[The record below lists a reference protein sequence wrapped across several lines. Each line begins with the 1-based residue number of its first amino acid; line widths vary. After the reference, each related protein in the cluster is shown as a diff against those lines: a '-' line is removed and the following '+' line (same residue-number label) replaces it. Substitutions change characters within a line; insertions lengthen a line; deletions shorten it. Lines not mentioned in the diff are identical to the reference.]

1 MDRNG
6 EQFVN
11 VLFDIDGVMLSEERY
26 FDGSALTVYEILRSP
41 QYLSFSH
48 PELPV
53 FRTDFDDAGIADIRR
68 VTFANDTVFET
79 VKTRGVN
86 ANWDMVYLQVAHHIA
101 GFVRHLFEAG
111 HVDSVNSIFA
121 MARSEGWTREVVTLL
136 GKIYRELGEV
146 FTPDFASFNEAMK
159 DCRNKADLFAQVDTE
174 LAHTAKLIDATGEFA
189 SFELERALWLFCQR
203 TFQEWYLGDDYVK
216 DTHQP
221 GKKGFLTE
229 EVPLVEPVALKQ
241 LFIDLKAAGV
251 TLGIATGRPETETKV
266 PLEFFG
272 WLEEFD
278 ESRITT
284 ASDVL
289 NTELKM
295 PSAAPLAKPNPF
307 SYLRSYLKSPDASI
321 VLDHALPIDA
331 SVGEKTLIV
340 GDSVAD
346 LLAARAMGCKF
357 AAVLTGLEGPR
368 ARTQFEER
376 GADYILDDAA
386 GVRGVVLSK

>member
-1 MDRNG
+1 MDTNDK
-6 EQFVN
+6 QFVN

-41 QYLSFSH
+41 QYLSLSH

-53 FRTDFDDAGIADIRR
+53 FRTGFDDAEIANIRK

-79 VKTRGVN
+79 VKKRGVN
-86 ANWDMVYLQVAHHIA
+86 ANWDMVYLQVAYHLA
-101 GFVRHLFEAG
+101 SLVRHLYETG
-111 HVDSVNSIFA
+111 HVDLVKSIFHLA
-121 MARSEGWTREVVTLL
+121 QDAGWTGKVISSL
-136 GKIYRELGEV
+136 GKMHRELGEA
-146 FTPDFASFNEAMK
+146 FTPDFASFNEAMN
-159 DCRNKADLFAQVDTE
+159 DCHNKADLFAKVDTK
-174 LAHTAKLIDATGEFA
+174 LALTARQVVADGEFV
-189 SFELERALWLFCQR
+189 SFEKERALWLFCQR

-221 GKKGFLTE
+221 GKRGFLTE
-229 EVPLVEPVALKQ
+229 EVPLVEPKALKQ
-241 LFIDLKAAGV
+241 LFVDLKAAGV
-251 TLGIATGRPETETKV
+251 SLGIATGRPGTETRV

-272 WLEEFD
+272 WLEEF
-278 ESRITT
+278 EMSRITT

-289 NTELKM
+289 NTELAI

-307 SYLRSYLKSPDASI
+307 SYLRSYLSSPDASE
-321 VLDHALPIDA
+321 VLNYPLPIDA
-331 SVGEKTLIV
+331 SVGERTLIV

-357 AAVLTGLEGPR
+357 AAVLTGLEGQR

-376 GADYILDDAA
+376 GADYILDDAS
-386 GVRGVVLSK
+386 GVRDVVLPG